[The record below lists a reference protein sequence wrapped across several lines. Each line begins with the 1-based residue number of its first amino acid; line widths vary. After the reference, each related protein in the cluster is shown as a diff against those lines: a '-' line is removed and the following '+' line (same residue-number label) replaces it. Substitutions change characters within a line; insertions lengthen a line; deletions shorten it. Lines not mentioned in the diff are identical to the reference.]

1 MLKSAGAGSARC
13 VLSQINPGKVVVNWL
28 KMRNLQEKKT
38 KKLSHVYRVK

>member
-28 KMRNLQEKKT
+28 KMRNLQEKLT
-38 KKLSHVYRVK
+38 SYLMFIE